1 MDKNNGMYKQTRR
14 PQCYFK
20 QDHVIWSLREHHYN
34 ANEHCNEKD
43 LRWCEQQYKKKREP

>member
-1 MDKNNGMYKQTRR
+1 MDKIMECTNKPG
-14 PQCYFK
+14 
-20 QDHVIWSLREHHYN
+20 DHSVILNKIMQIDLREHHYN